1 MTDRE
6 LKLKV
11 IDITLQLAQSNQI
24 QLKTETSTSPEAVID
39 NLFNISDLIAAKLN
53 PPPSPQNQIA
63 GMALGSML
71 NQTNSL

>member
-1 MTDRE
+1 MTAQE
-6 LKLKV
+6 LKLKA
-11 IDITLQLAQSNQI
+11 IDITLQLVQSNQI
-24 QLKTETSTSPEAVID
+24 QLKTETSTGPETVID

-63 GMALGSML
+63 GMALGTVL

>member
-6 LKLKV
+6 LRLKV

-24 QLKTETSTSPEAVID
+24 QLKTETSTSHEAVID

>member
-1 MTDRE
+1 MTAQE
-6 LKLKV
+6 LKLKA
-11 IDITLQLAQSNQI
+11 IDITLQLVQSNQI
-24 QLKTETSTSPEAVID
+24 QLKTETATNPGAVID

-63 GMALGSML
+63 GMALGTVL